1 MRVAIDL
8 PALGFDMESGTVG
21 SWLKQ
26 VGDTVEQGDPV
37 AEIETEKAAV
47 DIEAPASGTLVEI
60 AFEVGAEV
68 PVGSVLGY
76 IDDGS

>member
-1 MRVAIDL
+1 MRIAIDL

-21 SWLKQ
+21 NWLKQ
-26 VGDTVEQGDPV
+26 IGETVEQGDPL
-37 AEIETEKAAV
+37 AEIETEKAVV

-60 AFEVGAEV
+60 CFEAGAEV

-76 IDDGS
+76 LDDGS